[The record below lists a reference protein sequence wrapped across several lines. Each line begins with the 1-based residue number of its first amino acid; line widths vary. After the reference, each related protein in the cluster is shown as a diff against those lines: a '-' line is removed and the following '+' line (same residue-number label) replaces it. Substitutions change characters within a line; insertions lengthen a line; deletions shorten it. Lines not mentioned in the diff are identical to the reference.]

1 MASPMTPEDLKSLVA
16 LVVTELKV
24 QKGTDEHEVDD
35 DIQAFFD
42 KEPDEFLARVS
53 IETASLS
60 LSERR
65 RIRKG
70 HAIEAADHARSE
82 QGFLAR
88 KWRNVAY
95 ALRSTRTR

>member
-1 MASPMTPEDLKSLVA
+1 MTPEELKVFVA
-16 LVVTELKV
+16 MVAAELKV
-24 QKGTDEHEVDD
+24 QKGSDEHEVDD

-53 IETASLS
+53 IETAGLS

-70 HAIEAADHARSE
+70 YAIEADDHAQSE